1 MVEVVILSA
10 VKRQCIQSAQPLKWV
25 FLPPFASL
33 YQLCKCSSE
42 QETRT
47 KVINSEGRA
56 RRQEDEEGAAP
67 LTIQGH
73 SYLHK
78 QLTGTLANP
87 VRNRLDNDL
96 DNKAIHCCRERSK
109 QHITLVP
116 RLIPSFCSLLHSCV
130 GAGLYM
136 IRCKVASLSQSIRR
150 TDGGPSK
157 GLTQGWGETRKKQKL
172 LPQRSGSSSLGL
184 HYPLW

>member
-1 MVEVVILSA
+1 MCPWRRSAPQKGHRSPGLLLLLREYQQRCFRNTMVEVVILSA
-10 VKRQCIQSAQPLKWV
+10 VKRECIQSAQPLKWV
-25 FLPPFASL
+25 FLLPFASL
-33 YQLCKCSSE
+33 YHLSKCSSE

-56 RRQEDEEGAAP
+56 RCQEDEEGEEGAAP

-96 DNKAIHCCRERSK
+96 DNKAIHC
-109 QHITLVP
+109 
-116 RLIPSFCSLLHSCV
+116 
-130 GAGLYM
+130 
-136 IRCKVASLSQSIRR
+136 
-150 TDGGPSK
+150 
-157 GLTQGWGETRKKQKL
+157 
-172 LPQRSGSSSLGL
+172 
-184 HYPLW
+184 

>member
-1 MVEVVILSA
+1 MS
-10 VKRQCIQSAQPLKWV
+10 RRPGQR
-25 FLPPFASL
+25 
-33 YQLCKCSSE
+33 SS
-42 QETRT
+42 TR
-47 KVINSEGRA
+47 KAGPGA
-56 RRQEDEEGAAP
+56 RKMRKEEAAP

-96 DNKAIHCCRERSK
+96 DNKAIHCCREWSK
-109 QHITLVP
+109 RRITLVP
-116 RLIPSFCSLLHSCV
+116 KLIPSFSSLTQLREGRSRRDSV
-130 GAGLYM
+130 QSG
-136 IRCKVASLSQSIRR
+136 IISQSVRR

-157 GLTQGWGETRKKQKL
+157 GLTQGWGEIRRKQKL